1 MNRKFKE
8 GQSHPFRTLRSHSRS
23 ILRSYLAAA
32 ALLLTSAAWAQQ
44 SSQVPAQN
52 PSAPAQNPPGPAW
65 HDFSIAQAIEYA
77 TKNSVVVKNA
87 LLDYQIQEQA
97 NRATTSQALPQLT
110 GSLAFT
116 QYIQVPVTPIPGGFF
131 PNTVAGKTYT
141 VAFALP
147 YNTTASLTLKQVL
160 FDGQVFVGLQAR
172 KASLEYY
179 QKKEEVTEQMVR
191 VNIYKVYYQLLVAKS
206 QMDQVDANI
215 ANQQAQLHSASEMFK
230 NGFSE
235 QLDVDKAT
243 VQLSNLQTE
252 KINLEVGI
260 DNGYLGLKVLMGM
273 PIRDSLRLT
282 DTLTDDMI
290 RNAALSDDYKYT
302 DRREFQLMM
311 VSKSLGEYNVKRYK
325 RAYIPTLNLNA
336 AYQQNQYESKL
347 DFTAPMSW
355 FPASYYGL
363 SLNVPIF
370 DGFYKA
376 ANIRQ
381 AKLQLQQTE
390 NNIDSMKIRIDN
402 DVRQSQI
409 QFSSAI
415 ATLDFQK
422 KNMELAQKVYDQT
435 RKKFEQGLGSN
446 TEITTA
452 FADEQTAQYNYF
464 NALYSAVIAKVDY
477 LYAIG
482 KL

>member
-8 GQSHPFRTLRSHSRS
+8 GQSHSLRILRSHSRS
-23 ILRSYLAAA
+23 TLRSYLVATC
-32 ALLLTSAAWAQQ
+32 LLLTSAAWAQQ
-44 SSQVPAQN
+44 SSPAI
-52 PSAPAQNPPGPAW
+52 APAQNPVGPTW
-65 HDFSIAQAIEYA
+65 HDFSIAQAIDYA

-97 NRATTSQALPQLT
+97 NRATTSQALPQIT

-116 QYIQVPVTPIPGGFF
+116 QYIQVPVTPIPPSFSSFIPGAV
-131 PNTVAGKTYT
+131 PGKTYT

-147 YNTTASLTLKQVL
+147 YTTTASLTLKQVL

-172 KASLEYY
+172 KASLDYY
-179 QKKEEVTEQMVR
+179 QKREEVTEQLVR
-191 VNIYKVYYQLLVAKS
+191 VNIYKVYYQLLIAKS
-206 QMDQVDANI
+206 QIDQVDANI
-215 ANQQAQLHSASEMFK
+215 TNQQAQLHSAGEMFK
-230 NGFSE
+230 NGFAE

-252 KINLEVGI
+252 KINLKLSI

-273 PIRDSLRLT
+273 PVRDSLRLT

-325 RAYIPTLNLNA
+325 KAYIPTLNLNA

-347 DFTAPMSW
+347 DFTAPMTW

-390 NNIDSMKIRIDN
+390 NNMDSLKIRIDN
-402 DVRQSQI
+402 DVRESQI

-452 FADEQTAQYNYF
+452 FADEQAAQYNYF

>member
-1 MNRKFKE
+1 MNRKLNH
-8 GQSHPFRTLRSHSRS
+8 HPWQS
-23 ILRSYLAAA
+23 ILRTYRQICLVATC
-32 ALLLTSAAWAQQ
+32 LLLASATWAQQ
-44 SSQVPAQN
+44 SSSPATPAAPN
-52 PSAPAQNPPGPAW
+52 TTAPAY
-65 HDFSIAQAIEYA
+65 HDFSLPQAIEYA
-77 TKNSVVVKNA
+77 TKNSIAVKNA
-87 LLDYQIQEQA
+87 LLDYQIQYQA
-97 NRATTSQALPQLT
+97 NRATTSQALPQIT

-131 PNTVAGKTYT
+131 PGTVAGKTYT

-147 YNTTASLTLKQVL
+147 YTTTASLTLKQVL

-172 KASLEYY
+172 KASLDYY
-179 QKKEEVTEQMVR
+179 QKREEVTEQMVR

-206 QMDQVDANI
+206 QMDQVEANI
-215 ANQQAQLHSASEMFK
+215 ANQEAQLHSASEMFK
-230 NGFSE
+230 NGFAE

-243 VQLSNLQTE
+243 VQLANLQTE
-252 KINLEVGI
+252 KINLQLGI

-273 PIRDSLRLT
+273 PVRDSLRLT

-290 RNAALSDDYKYT
+290 RNAALGDEYKYT
-302 DRREFQLMM
+302 DRRDFQLMM
-311 VSKSLGEYNVKRYK
+311 VSESLGEYNVKRYK
-325 RAYIPTLNLNA
+325 KAYIPTLNLNA

-347 DFTAPMSW
+347 DFTAPMTW

-390 NNIDSMKIRIDN
+390 NDMDSLKNRIDN

-422 KNMELAQKVYDQT
+422 KNMDLAQKVYDQT

>member
-1 MNRKFKE
+1 
-8 GQSHPFRTLRSHSRS
+8 
-23 ILRSYLAAA
+23 LRSYLVATC
-32 ALLLTSAAWAQQ
+32 LLLASAAWAQQ
-44 SSQVPAQN
+44 SSPAI
-52 PSAPAQNPPGPAW
+52 APAQNPAGPAW
-65 HDFSIAQAIEYA
+65 HDFSIAQAIDYA
-77 TKNSVVVKNA
+77 KKNSVIVKNA

-97 NRATTSQALPQLT
+97 NRATTSQALPQIT

-116 QYIQVPVTPIPGGFF
+116 QYIQVPVTPIPPSFSSFIPGAV
-131 PNTVAGKTYT
+131 PGKTYT

-147 YNTTASLTLKQVL
+147 YTTTASLTLKQVL

-172 KASLEYY
+172 KASLDYY
-179 QKKEEVTEQMVR
+179 QKREEVTEQMVR
-191 VNIYKVYYQLLVAKS
+191 VNIYKVYYQLLIAKS
-206 QMDQVDANI
+206 QIDQVDANI
-215 ANQQAQLHSASEMFK
+215 TNQQAQLHSASEMFK
-230 NGFSE
+230 NGFAE

-243 VQLSNLQTE
+243 VQLSNLLTE
-252 KINLEVGI
+252 KINLKLGI

-273 PIRDSLRLT
+273 PVRDSLRLT

-290 RNAALSDDYKYT
+290 RNAALGDDYKYT

-325 RAYIPTLNLNA
+325 KAYIPTLNLNA

-347 DFTAPMSW
+347 DFTAPMTW

-390 NNIDSMKIRIDN
+390 NNMDSLKIRIDN
-402 DVRQSQI
+402 DVRESQI

>member
-8 GQSHPFRTLRSHSRS
+8 GRSA
-23 ILRSYLAAA
+23 LRSYLVATC
-32 ALLLTSAAWAQQ
+32 LLLASAVWAQQ
-44 SSQVPAQN
+44 SSPATTPAQN
-52 PSAPAQNPPGPAW
+52 PAGPAW
-65 HDFSIAQAIEYA
+65 HDFSIAQAIDYA
-77 TKNSVVVKNA
+77 KKNSVIVKNA

-97 NRATTSQALPQLT
+97 NRATTSQALPQIT

-116 QYIQVPVTPIPGGFF
+116 QYIQVPVTPIPPSFSSFIPGAV
-131 PNTVAGKTYT
+131 PGKTYT

-147 YNTTASLTLKQVL
+147 YTTTASLTLKQVL

-172 KASLEYY
+172 KASLDYY
-179 QKKEEVTEQMVR
+179 QKREEVTEQMVR
-191 VNIYKVYYQLLVAKS
+191 VNIYKVYYQLLIAKS
-206 QMDQVDANI
+206 QIDQVDANI
-215 ANQQAQLHSASEMFK
+215 TNQQAQLHSASEMFK
-230 NGFSE
+230 NGFAE

-243 VQLSNLQTE
+243 VQLSNLLTE
-252 KINLEVGI
+252 KINLKLGI

-273 PIRDSLRLT
+273 PVRDSLRLT

-290 RNAALSDDYKYT
+290 RNAALGDDYKYT

-325 RAYIPTLNLNA
+325 KAYIPTLNLNA

-347 DFTAPMSW
+347 DFTAPMTW

-390 NNIDSMKIRIDN
+390 NNMDSLKIRIDN
-402 DVRQSQI
+402 DVRESQI

>member
-1 MNRKFKE
+1 M
-8 GQSHPFRTLRSHSRS
+8 
-23 ILRSYLAAA
+23 RSYLVATC
-32 ALLLTSAAWAQQ
+32 LLLASAAWAQQ
-44 SSQVPAQN
+44 SSPAI
-52 PSAPAQNPPGPAW
+52 APAQNPAGPAW
-65 HDFSIAQAIEYA
+65 HDFSIAQAIDYA
-77 TKNSVVVKNA
+77 KKNSVIVKNA

-97 NRATTSQALPQLT
+97 NRATTSQALPQIT

-116 QYIQVPVTPIPGGFF
+116 QYIQVPVTPIPPSFSSFIPGAV
-131 PNTVAGKTYT
+131 PGKTYT

-147 YNTTASLTLKQVL
+147 YTTTASLTLKQVL

-172 KASLEYY
+172 KASLDYY
-179 QKKEEVTEQMVR
+179 QKREEVTEQMVR
-191 VNIYKVYYQLLVAKS
+191 VNIYKVYYQLLIAKS
-206 QMDQVDANI
+206 QIDQVDANI
-215 ANQQAQLHSASEMFK
+215 TNQQAQLHSASEMFK
-230 NGFSE
+230 NGFAE

-243 VQLSNLQTE
+243 VQLSNLLTE
-252 KINLEVGI
+252 KINLKLGI

-273 PIRDSLRLT
+273 PVRDSLRLT

-290 RNAALSDDYKYT
+290 RNAALGDDYKYT

-325 RAYIPTLNLNA
+325 KAYIPTLNLNA

-347 DFTAPMSW
+347 DFTAPMTW

-390 NNIDSMKIRIDN
+390 NNMDSLKIRIDN
-402 DVRQSQI
+402 DVRESQI

>member
-8 GQSHPFRTLRSHSRS
+8 GTHRRIEL
-23 ILRSYLAAA
+23 IAAC
-32 ALLLTSAAWAQQ
+32 LLLASATWAQQ
-44 SSQVPAQN
+44 SSPPAGMANN
-52 PSAPAQNPPGPAW
+52 PSGPAL
-65 HDFSIAQAIEYA
+65 HDFSIAQAIDYA
-77 TKNSVVVKNA
+77 AKNSVIVKNA
-87 LLDYQIQEQA
+87 LLDYQIQEQS
-97 NRATTSQALPQLT
+97 NRATTSQALPQVS

-116 QYIQVPVTPIPGGFF
+116 QYTQVPVTPIPGGFF
-131 PNTVAGKTYT
+131 PGTVAGKTYT

-147 YNTTASLTLKQVL
+147 YTTTASITLKQVL

-172 KASLEYY
+172 RTSLDYY
-179 QKKEEVTEQMVR
+179 QKKEEVTEQLVR
-191 VNIYKVYYQLLVAKS
+191 VNIYKVYYQLLIAKS

-215 ANQQAQLHSASEMFK
+215 ANQEAQLHSTSEMFK

-252 KINLEVGI
+252 KINLKLNI

-273 PIRDSLRLT
+273 PVRDSLSLT

-290 RNAALSDDYKYT
+290 RNAALGDEYKYT
-302 DRREFQLMM
+302 DRRDFQLMM
-311 VSKSLGEYNVKRYK
+311 LSKSLGEYNVKRYK
-325 RAYIPTLNLNA
+325 KSYIPTLNLNA
-336 AYQQNQYESKL
+336 VYQQNQYESKL
-347 DFTAPMSW
+347 DFTAPMTW

-363 SLNVPIF
+363 TLNVPIF

-376 ANIRQ
+376 ANIQQ

-390 NNIDSMKIRIDN
+390 NNMDSLKNRIDV

-422 KNMELAQKVYDQT
+422 KNMVLAQKVYDQT

>member
-8 GQSHPFRTLRSHSRS
+8 GTHRRIEL
-23 ILRSYLAAA
+23 IAAC
-32 ALLLTSAAWAQQ
+32 LLLASATWAQQ
-44 SSQVPAQN
+44 SSPPAGMANN
-52 PSAPAQNPPGPAW
+52 PSGPAL
-65 HDFSIAQAIEYA
+65 HDFSIAQAIDYA
-77 TKNSVVVKNA
+77 TKNSVIVKNA
-87 LLDYQIQEQA
+87 LLDYQIQEQS
-97 NRATTSQALPQLT
+97 NRATTSQALPQVS

-116 QYIQVPVTPIPGGFF
+116 QYTQVPVTPIPGGFF
-131 PNTVAGKTYT
+131 PGTVAGKTYT

-147 YNTTASLTLKQVL
+147 YTTTASITLKQVL

-172 KASLEYY
+172 RTSLDYY
-179 QKKEEVTEQMVR
+179 QKKEEVTEQLVR
-191 VNIYKVYYQLLVAKS
+191 VNIYKVYYQLLIAKS

-215 ANQQAQLHSASEMFK
+215 ANQEAQLHSASEMFK

-252 KINLEVGI
+252 KINLKLNI

-273 PIRDSLRLT
+273 PVRDSLSLT

-290 RNAALSDDYKYT
+290 RNAALGDEYKYT
-302 DRREFQLMM
+302 DRRDFQLMM
-311 VSKSLGEYNVKRYK
+311 LSKSLGEYNVKRYK
-325 RAYIPTLNLNA
+325 KSYIPTLNLNA
-336 AYQQNQYESKL
+336 VYQQNQYESKL
-347 DFTAPMSW
+347 DFTAPMTW

-363 SLNVPIF
+363 TLNVPIF

-376 ANIRQ
+376 ANIQQ

-390 NNIDSMKIRIDN
+390 NNMDSLKNRIDV

-422 KNMELAQKVYDQT
+422 KNMVLAQKVYDQT

>member
-1 MNRKFKE
+1 M
-8 GQSHPFRTLRSHSRS
+8 
-23 ILRSYLAAA
+23 RSYLVATC
-32 ALLLTSAAWAQQ
+32 LLQASAAWAQQ
-44 SSQVPAQN
+44 SSPAI
-52 PSAPAQNPPGPAW
+52 APAQNPAGPAW
-65 HDFSIAQAIEYA
+65 HDFSIAQAIDYA
-77 TKNSVVVKNA
+77 KKNSVIVKNA

-97 NRATTSQALPQLT
+97 NRATTSQALPQIT

-116 QYIQVPVTPIPGGFF
+116 QYIQVPVTPIPPSFSSFIPGAV
-131 PNTVAGKTYT
+131 PGKTYT

-147 YNTTASLTLKQVL
+147 YTTTASLTLKQVL

-172 KASLEYY
+172 KASLDYY
-179 QKKEEVTEQMVR
+179 QKREEVTEQMVR
-191 VNIYKVYYQLLVAKS
+191 VNIYKVYYQLLIAKS
-206 QMDQVDANI
+206 QIDQVDANI
-215 ANQQAQLHSASEMFK
+215 TNQQAQLHSASEMFK
-230 NGFSE
+230 NGFAE

-243 VQLSNLQTE
+243 VQLSNLLTE
-252 KINLEVGI
+252 KINLKLGI

-273 PIRDSLRLT
+273 PVRDSLRLT

-290 RNAALSDDYKYT
+290 RNAALGDDYKYT

-325 RAYIPTLNLNA
+325 KAYIPTLNLNA

-347 DFTAPMSW
+347 DFTAPMTW

-390 NNIDSMKIRIDN
+390 NNMDSLKIRIDN
-402 DVRQSQI
+402 DVRESQI

>member
-8 GQSHPFRTLRSHSRS
+8 GRS
-23 ILRSYLAAA
+23 ILRTCLAATCLA
-32 ALLLTSAAWAQQ
+32 ATCLLLASASWAQH
-44 SSQVPAQN
+44 SLPAAPN
-52 PSAPAQNPPGPAW
+52 TAASAY
-65 HDFSIAQAIEYA
+65 HDFSIAQAIDYA
-77 TKNSVVVKNA
+77 TKNSVLVKNS

-97 NRATTSQALPQLT
+97 NRATTSQALPQIT
-110 GSLAFT
+110 GSLGFT
-116 QYIQVPVTPIPGGFF
+116 QYTQVPVTPIPGGFF
-131 PNTVAGKTYT
+131 PGTVAGKTYT

-147 YNTTASLTLKQVL
+147 YNNSAAITLKQVL

-172 KASLEYY
+172 KASLVYY
-179 QKKEEVTEQMVR
+179 QKREEVTEQMVR
-191 VNIYKVYYQLLVAKS
+191 VNIYKVYYQLLIAKS

-215 ANQQAQLHSASEMFK
+215 TNQQAQLHSASEMFR
-230 NGFSE
+230 NGFAE
-235 QLDVDKAT
+235 QLDVDKSN
-243 VQLSNLQTE
+243 VQLANLETE
-252 KINLEVGI
+252 KINLKLNI
-260 DNGYLGLKVLMGM
+260 DNGYLGLKVLLGM
-273 PIRDSLRLT
+273 PVRDSLRLT
-282 DTLTDDMI
+282 DTLTDDMV
-290 RNAALSDDYKYT
+290 RNAALGDDYKYT

-311 VSKSLGEYNVKRYK
+311 TSKSLNEFNVKRYK
-325 RAYIPTLNLNA
+325 KAYIPTLNLNA
-336 AYQQNQYESKL
+336 VYQQNQYETKL

-355 FPASYYGL
+355 FPTSYFGL
-363 SLNVPIF
+363 SVNVPIF

-390 NNIDSMKIRIDN
+390 NDMDSLKNRIDN

-435 RKKFEQGLGSN
+435 RKKFEQGRGAN
-446 TEITTA
+446 TERPTA
-452 FADEQTAQYNYF
+452 LADETPATYHYF
-464 NALYSAVIAKVDY
+464 IALSRAFIAKVDY